1 MTTPAFAVM
10 LLPPGGRPGV
20 DFPMLPREANP
31 AHTSVQFLVSRTW
44 RDESLMAFR
53 PEHLTLSPSPPGVG
67 PEHHTD
73 PTNRPPLVTVMS
85 SKRKCC
91 VSGQCDSFS
100 WGLQHQAD
108 CIFSAPVK
116 QAPCSSAPLPSL
128 LSPSAHG
135 LRVEDSQ
142 VAESWFHGLA
152 LSPVFSAS
160 INTHFESVFSVNTFV
175 VSVLIEL

>member
-73 PTNRPPLVTVMS
+73 PTNRPPLETVMS

-91 VSGQCDSFS
+91 VSGQCDSVS
-100 WGLQHQAD
+100 LGA
-108 CIFSAPVK
+108 
-116 QAPCSSAPLPSL
+116 SSTRQTDF
-128 LSPSAHG
+128 LSTCEASTMQQRPTP
-135 LRVEDSQ
+135 Q
-142 VAESWFHGLA
+142 
-152 LSPVFSAS
+152 SPVSLCPRS
-160 INTHFESVFSVNTFV
+160 QSGRLSG
-175 VSVLIEL
+175 S